1 MRRRFFAGAG
11 VTITAVVL
19 TSASLASTPKLTG
32 TVGPGFTITLTQG
45 GKKVTKSKVGKY
57 TLVIGGR
64 SSMHSYGLDGPKGF
78 AKDFTK
84 VSFKG
89 TKTFTVT
96 LKAGKYK
103 FYCTPHESTMFGNFT
118 VSQKTVMRFE
128 RVGGSVTAEQ
138 TPPA

>member
-1 MRRRFFAGAG
+1 MSRRLFAVAG

-45 GKKVTKSKVGKY
+45 GKKVTKLRAGKY
-57 TLVIGGR
+57 TLVVNDK
-64 SSMHSYGLDGPKGF
+64 SSIHSYGLDGPKGF

-89 TKTFTVT
+89 IKTFTVT

-103 FYCTPHESTMFGNFT
+103 FYCTPHERTMFGNFT
-118 VSQKTVMRFE
+118 VS
-128 RVGGSVTAEQ
+128 
-138 TPPA
+138 